1 MFYDKPHLASRYY
14 GKLLGSID
22 GIFSDDHQL
31 LPYYTCAYMLY
42 RLDYLFR
49 NKTIPS
55 QYRKFKYY
63 ILMMLKYSIAEEKI
77 PPMNANKMNKLCEKI
92 LRIAND
98 NAKLAEEV
106 YKVTP
111 LIDKNVEDL
120 TSNEST
126 KSALL
131 VDNLKSE
138 FSQWS

>member
-1 MFYDKPHLASRYY
+1 
-14 GKLLGSID
+14 
-22 GIFSDDHQL
+22 
-31 LPYYTCAYMLY
+31 
-42 RLDYLFR
+42 
-49 NKTIPS
+49 
-55 QYRKFKYY
+55 
-63 ILMMLKYSIAEEKI
+63 MMLKYSIAEEKI